1 MAGRSRGY
9 FYPWSVV
16 GWIRLAE
23 EDERER
29 DELRRELYALREPQ
43 ESPRTPEEQK
53 GRGHPTPLWEEL
65 RRAHSGGR
73 GGKEYSE
80 DRRSMPNDQTVKDA
94 QRLLRAFS
102 TNHAEARMVSPHG
115 MDRPFYPS
123 WADAEQA
130 GLDRVR
136 RDDAMRWLVEKDM
149 LESEEEPENP
159 LDTGEGFYSKY
170 GSVFRITEPGREL
183 LEEA

>member
-1 MAGRSRGY
+1 MMVAKEGEAPS
-9 FYPWSVV
+9 
-16 GWIRLAE
+16 E
-23 EDERER
+23 ERESPETVEKAPDR
-29 DELRRELYALREPQ
+29 AESPGPLREGP
-43 ESPRTPEEQK
+43 
-53 GRGHPTPLWEEL
+53 

-94 QRLLRAFS
+94 TRLLKAFS

-115 MDRPFYPS
+115 MDRPFSPR
-123 WADAEQA
+123 WADADQA
-130 GLDRVR
+130 GLDRAR
-136 RDDAMRWLVEKDM
+136 RDAAMRWLVEKNM

-170 GSVFRITEPGREL
+170 GSVFRITDAGREL
-183 LEEA
+183 LKVLERRRA